1 MRRPPRTPLEG
12 IRVIDLTSVIMG
24 PFATHILADLGAD
37 VIKVEGPHGD
47 SLRTYAPQ
55 HHRSMS
61 GSFLNLNRNKRSVCL
76 DLKAAAGRAALDRLV
91 KRADVLVHNLRPG
104 PIGRLGYDYERVREL
119 NADIIYCGAYGFG
132 SAGPYSEKPAYDDII
147 QAGSGVAALSAVAQG
162 EPRYA
167 PTVICDKLA
176 GQAIAYAILA
186 GLLQRERGGGG
197 QAIEVP
203 MFETSIEFNLMEHMG
218 GFAFEPPLGPPG
230 FARVLSPE
238 RKPYRTRDGHICLL
252 PYSDRNWRDLYA
264 FTGRREFEGDARFA
278 SLANRVQHIAVLYRM
293 LEQEAA
299 KRTTAEWLTF
309 CDGAGIPCMPVRKLE
324 DLPADPHVRAVGLFS
339 TAIHPTEGPYRV
351 VRRPVSFSNAPFEI
365 GLHAP
370 NLGEHTA
377 EVLGEAGLTKAEIEA
392 VLSETAEA
400 ERVSA
405 EPTE

>member
-1 MRRPPRTPLEG
+1 
-12 IRVIDLTSVIMG
+12 
-24 PFATHILADLGAD
+24 
-37 VIKVEGPHGD
+37 
-47 SLRTYAPQ
+47 
-55 HHRSMS
+55 
-61 GSFLNLNRNKRSVCL
+61 
-76 DLKAAAGRAALDRLV
+76 
-91 KRADVLVHNLRPG
+91 
-104 PIGRLGYDYERVREL
+104 
-119 NADIIYCGAYGFG
+119 
-132 SAGPYSEKPAYDDII
+132 
-147 QAGSGVAALSAVAQG
+147 
-162 EPRYA
+162 
-167 PTVICDKLA
+167 
-176 GQAIAYAILA
+176 
-186 GLLQRERGGGG
+186 
-197 QAIEVP
+197 
-203 MFETSIEFNLMEHMG
+203 
-218 GFAFEPPLGPPG
+218 
-230 FARVLSPE
+230 
-238 RKPYRTRDGHICLL
+238 
-252 PYSDRNWRDLYA
+252 
-264 FTGRREFEGDARFA
+264 
-278 SLANRVQHIAVLYRM
+278 VLYRM